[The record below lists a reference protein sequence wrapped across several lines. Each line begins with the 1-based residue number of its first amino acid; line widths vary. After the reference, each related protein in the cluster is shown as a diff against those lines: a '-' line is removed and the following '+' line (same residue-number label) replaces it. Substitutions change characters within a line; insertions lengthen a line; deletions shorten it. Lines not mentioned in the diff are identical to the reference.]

1 MPAGSDTRAGMT
13 ARSIIV
19 LDSVLRVMQPLVR
32 LLLRQG
38 VSYPAFASALK
49 RVFLAAAQQELESRG
64 MARTD
69 SALTLLSGVH
79 RRDVRMLL
87 RDQPDGATASA
98 ASHSQ
103 PFSLATQVV
112 GRWMLDP
119 AFQDTDGRPR
129 PLSRGTEGHTF
140 DTLTASISSDV
151 RPRAMLDELKRLGA
165 VSEEGGAITLLASS
179 FSPRQGFQEMSWLFS
194 DNLHDHASAAALNLL
209 GEGNFLEQSVFVDEI
224 SQASAAQLQK
234 VSVQAWKQAFR
245 SVMGEARARF
255 DHDATL
261 AGPNAR
267 GHRARFGVYFFS
279 DKEAGPK

>member
-1 MPAGSDTRAGMT
+1 MT
-13 ARSIIV
+13 ARSNIV

-38 VSYPAFASALK
+38 VSYPAFAAALK

-79 RRDVRMLL
+79 RRDVRTLL
-87 RDQPDGATASA
+87 RARPDGASA
-98 ASHSQ
+98 APQSLPQ

-119 AFQDTDGRPR
+119 AFHDAEGRPR
-129 PLSRGTEGHTF
+129 PLARGTEGHTF
-140 DTLTASISSDV
+140 DTLMAGVSSDV

-165 VSEEGGAITLLASS
+165 VSEEGDTVRLLAGS
-179 FSPRQGFQEMSWLFS
+179 FSPRQGFQEMSWLFA

-209 GEGNFLEQSVFVDEI
+209 GEGNFLEQSIFVDEI
-224 SQASAAQLQK
+224 SQDSATQLQK

-245 SVMGEARARF
+245 SVMGEAQARF

-261 AGPNAR
+261 ADPNAR
-267 GHRARFGVYFFS
+267 RHRARFGVYFFS
-279 DKEAGPK
+279 DKEAGSK

>member
-1 MPAGSDTRAGMT
+1 MT
-13 ARSIIV
+13 ARSNIV

-38 VSYPAFASALK
+38 VSYPAFAAALK
-49 RVFLAAAQQELESRG
+49 RVFLAAAQQELAARG
-64 MARTD
+64 MAQTD
-69 SALTLLSGVH
+69 SAITLLSGVH
-79 RRDVRMLL
+79 RRDVRTLL
-87 RDQPDGATASA
+87 RAQPDGAPASA
-98 ASHSQ
+98 PSLSQ

-119 AFQDTDGRPR
+119 AFQDADGRPR
-129 PLSRGTEGHTF
+129 PLARGTDGHTF
-140 DTLTASISSDV
+140 DALTASISSDV

-165 VSEEGGAITLLASS
+165 VSEDADFVTLLAGS
-179 FSPRQGFQEMSWLFS
+179 FSPRQGFKEMSWLFA
-194 DNLHDHASAAALNLL
+194 DNLHDHASAAAMNLQ
-209 GEGNFLEQSVFVDEI
+209 GEGNYLEQSIFVDQI

-245 SVMGEARARF
+245 SVMGEAQARF

-261 AGPNAR
+261 ADPDAR

-279 DKEAGPK
+279 DRETAQK